1 MVYPSAQVVAES
13 DMVRYHRAE
22 QDNISKEMNT
32 YIVVVSWISDTD
44 LIKSVMSEIGES
56 IYLFDN
62 VFLLNSSW
70 IPTEIRS
77 RLKNDLSTNTSIFI
91 SKLARG
97 SAWSNVEASNVSIK
111 SLYQDGKE

>member
-77 RLKNDLSTNTSIFI
+77 RIKNDLSTNTSIFI

>member
-1 MVYPSAQVVAES
+1 MTSAFACGCRTHFGAIQLGGTK
-13 DMVRYHRAE
+13 Y
-22 QDNISKEMNT
+22 NISKEMNT

-111 SLYQDGKE
+111 SLYQNGKE

>member
-1 MVYPSAQVVAES
+1 
-13 DMVRYHRAE
+13 
-22 QDNISKEMNT
+22 MNT
-32 YIVVVSWISDTD
+32 YIVVVSWISNTD
-44 LIKSVMSEIGES
+44 LIESVLSETGKC

-62 VFLLNSSW
+62 VFLLSTSW

-77 RLKNDLSTNTSIFI
+77 CLKNNLSTNTSIYI

>member
-1 MVYPSAQVVAES
+1 
-13 DMVRYHRAE
+13 
-22 QDNISKEMNT
+22 MNT

-44 LIKSVMSEIGES
+44 LIESVLSEIGECV
-56 IYLFDN
+56 YLFDN

-70 IPTEIRS
+70 IPSEIRS
-77 RLKNDLSTNTSIFI
+77 RLKNDLSTNTSIYI

>member
-1 MVYPSAQVVAES
+1 MVTDS

-22 QDNISKEMNT
+22 QDNIRKEMNT
-32 YIVVVSWISDTD
+32 YIVVASWISDTD

-77 RLKNDLSTNTSIFI
+77 RLKNDLSTNTSIYI